1 MSISRQA
8 ETLNNYF
15 RENHMKQTDIAERLG
30 INPSNLSCMLNGKRT
45 IGASMAMKMH
55 EEFGFDYHF
64 LMTGEG
70 ELFAPKGRPVNI
82 TQQKVN
88 VGGDNI
94 LNSETGG
101 DKESKLL
108 DMCRDLL
115 DQVMQL
121 RIENCDLRAKI
132 DKMKSEEPKN
142 DD

>member
-1 MSISRQA
+1 MSNQSEA
-8 ETLNNYF
+8 LNNYF
-15 RENHMKQTDIAERLG
+15 HEYRIKQSDVAERLG
-30 INPSNLSCMLNGKRT
+30 INQSNISSIINGRRP
-45 IGASMAMKMH
+45 IGAKLAMRMH